1 MRAALFAAIA
11 LMGAELVLKHY
22 GPFAISIFGGA
33 IVISKIYQAAII
45 VCSIWFLSASS
56 PGAARKTGLA
66 IFVFIIL
73 NAAHGELTKPKLANL
88 KTEPCHANFEPHDYN
103 IVLISIDTL
112 RADRLGSY
120 GYSRDTS
127 PNIDALASDGLLFE
141 NCFSQA
147 PATLISHS
155 TMFTGLYPGTHG
167 AQCMTF
173 TALPSAAQTL
183 PEILSMNGYRTAGFT
198 GGAQLGR
205 FFGFSQGFEAYND
218 EGGGFLETWPRARQW
233 LDTNSVEKFFLFL
246 HTFDTHHPYK
256 PPAPFNTMFSK
267 DYDGPL
273 ENFIPIELLEAI
285 NSGEIKVTEADRKH
299 ISAVYDGAIRYTDG
313 YIGKITAYLKEHNLL
328 DNTIVILTSDH
339 GEEFN
344 EHGVMGMHAHTL
356 YNELLH
362 VPLIIRLPKGAPA
375 NISQRVGLVD
385 LVPSLLDYAGIS
397 YPPEAFEGTS
407 FAAFFTDKEAS
418 CPTSSSTPVR
428 TLFAEKEF
436 LSVENYGRMKSIRNG
451 SWKFTMLTTPPRAR
465 TFFRIFGSL
474 VYPIRGKELYNIDAD
489 PGEHD
494 NKIASRIPRA
504 MAMEAALYDYI
515 NDNESQKLEGGGK
528 VNLSTDEAM
537 RLKNLGYLK

>member
-11 LMGAELVLKHY
+11 LMGTELILKHY
-22 GPFAISIFGGA
+22 GPFAISFFSGA
-33 IVISKIYQAAII
+33 IVISEMYQAAFI
-45 VCSIWFLSASS
+45 VCALWLFSSSS
-56 PGAARKTGLA
+56 PGAARKTGIAILA
-66 IFVFIIL
+66 FIVL
-73 NAAHGELTKPKLANL
+73 NAAHGELTKPKLTNP
-88 KTEPCHANFEPHDYN
+88 KPEPCPANFETHDYN

-112 RADRLGSY
+112 RADRLGAY
-120 GYSRDTS
+120 GYSRNTS
-127 PNIDALASDGLLFE
+127 PNIDALAADGLLFE

-155 TMFTGLYPGTHG
+155 TMFTGLFPGTHG

-173 TALPSAAQTL
+173 TALSSAAQTL
-183 PEILSMNGYRTAGFT
+183 PEILAMNGYRTAGFT

-218 EGGGFLETWPRARQW
+218 EGGGFLETWPRARKW
-233 LDTNSVEKFFLFL
+233 LNANGGEKFFLFL

-256 PPAPFNTMFSK
+256 PPAPFNTMFYK
-267 DYDGPL
+267 NYDGPL
-273 ENFIPIELLEAI
+273 EDSIPIELIEAI

-313 YIGKITAYLKEHNLL
+313 YIGKITTYLKENNLL
-328 DNTIVILTSDH
+328 DNTIVVLTSDH

-356 YNELLH
+356 YDELLH
-362 VPLIIRLPKGAPA
+362 VPLIIRLPEDAPSK
-375 NISQRVGLVD
+375 IPQRVGLVD
-385 LVPSLLDYAGIS
+385 LVPSLLDFVGIS

-407 FAAFFTDKEAS
+407 FAAFADKDLS
-418 CPTSSSTPVR
+418 CPTSSSTPAR

-436 LSVENYGRMKSIRNG
+436 LSVEDFGKMKSIRNG
-451 SWKFTMLTTPPRAR
+451 SWKFTMLTTPPQPR

-474 VYPIRGKELYNIDAD
+474 IYPIRGKELYQIDAD

-504 MAMEAALYDYI
+504 RAMEAALYDYI
-515 NDNESQKLEGGGK
+515 KENDSKKLEGAGK
-528 VNLSTDEAM
+528 VNLSSDEAM